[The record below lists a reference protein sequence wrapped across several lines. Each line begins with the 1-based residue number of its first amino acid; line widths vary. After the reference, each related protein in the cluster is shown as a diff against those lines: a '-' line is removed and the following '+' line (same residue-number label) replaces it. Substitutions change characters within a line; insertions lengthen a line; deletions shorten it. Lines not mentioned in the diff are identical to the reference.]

1 MLTKQHFET
10 IAAVLKSTKPEAAE
24 YDIFEAKRT
33 APQAAF
39 LQWQQIVTAMANRFE
54 QMNPRFQRGRFY
66 TACGFYANLSEVR

>member
-1 MLTKQHFET
+1 MMTKQHFEA

-39 LQWQQIVTAMANRFE
+39 LQWHR
-54 QMNPRFQRGRFY
+54 
-66 TACGFYANLSEVR
+66 LSRPWLTSSSK